1 MPSGCTFPLKYKKS
15 QITKS
20 LGSNYLAL
28 GSIVIID
35 SFLHLLQYPGKFLS
49 LVSFRYFIIFGY
61 PHLGHLYQYSSV
73 DICSPLSLSI
83 SHCPEYSK
91 YFICPEYFIL
101 LLWQLRISL
110 SYRPNNIY
118 YRIMF
123 SKSIS
128 SPNSFKSASLALS
141 SFLMVSN
148 TS

>member
-83 SHCPEYSK
+83 SHCPEYSNN
-91 YFICPEYFIL
+91 FICPEYFF
-101 LLWQLRISL
+101 
-110 SYRPNNIY
+110 Y
-118 YRIMF
+118 
-123 SKSIS
+123 
-128 SPNSFKSASLALS
+128 SFGSFVNQNLS
-141 SFLMVSN
+141 SFHTYLIISITELHFPN
-148 TS
+148 QYQDQTLLSQHLLL